1 MEIKKFI
8 PEALLAFSI
17 GLLLAGC
24 AKKVD
29 IEAEQAA
36 ILKIDKEWA
45 SAASEGRDI
54 ERIVSFWADDATVF
68 PPGFPAVVGKD
79 AIRQY
84 ISESFKIPG
93 FSVGWESTEVTI
105 SPNGDFA
112 YAVGKNHFSF
122 NDSDGNPI
130 TSYGKVV
137 TVWRKEADGSWKCV
151 IDIWNE
157 EPSPESQAT
166 SSNL

>member
-1 MEIKKFI
+1 MKNLNE
-8 PEALLAFSI
+8 
-17 GLLLAGC
+17 
-24 AKKVD
+24 KVD

-84 ISESFKIPG
+84 VSESLKIPG

-112 YAVGKNHFSF
+112 YAVGKNHF
-122 NDSDGNPI
+122 
-130 TSYGKVV
+130 